1 MPEPCVDTR
10 SVSAAAATRAH
21 AQHNNSGC
29 AEHGRGKHAHAHP
42 AARTPSRTRVR
53 THTDLATGVG
63 GQPSPADSRHRV
75 ARCDGTLASIKINPE
90 ALNPGDAQ
98 LVEEMILTATN
109 QALAKAKEISS
120 SEMAKLTAGLNIPGL
135 T

>member
-1 MPEPCVDTR
+1 M
-10 SVSAAAATRAH
+10 SNFANLMKQAAQMKQRMEATQAAL
-21 AQHNNSGC
+21 AQRTVEATSG
-29 AEHGRGKHAHAHP
+29 GS
-42 AARTPSRTRVR
+42 TVRV
-53 THTDLATGVG
+53 
-63 GQPSPADSRHRV
+63 V